1 MMIDYSDF
9 FEEVIQTHIEIE
21 QWFAGTAPE
30 GTLQN
35 LLARFSPEFSM
46 IAPATGARV
55 NAARVQ
61 ALFTRLGGMRPG
73 LKITLS
79 ELTGIDRHAR
89 GATVT
94 YREHQVDHSA
104 SQTDRRATVVFEKQ
118 ASGALLWRHLHET
131 YIQGQ

>member
-1 MMIDYSDF
+1 MIDYSDF
-9 FEEVIQTHIEIE
+9 FEEVTQTHIEIE
-21 QWFAGTAPE
+21 QWFAGVAPE

-35 LLARFSPEFSM
+35 LLARFSPEFTM
-46 IAPATGARV
+46 VAPTTGTRV
-55 NAARVQ
+55 NTAGVH

-79 ELTGIDRHAR
+79 EMAGIDRHAR

-94 YREHQVDHSA
+94 YRERQVDDSGT
-104 SQTDRRATVVFEKQ
+104 QTDRRATVVFEKM

-131 YIQGQ
+131 FIKA

>member
-1 MMIDYSDF
+1 MIDYSDF
-9 FEEVIQTHIEIE
+9 FAEVIQTHIEIE

-30 GTLQN
+30 GTLHT

-46 IAPATGARV
+46 IAPTTGARV
-55 NAARVQ
+55 NAAGVN

-79 ELTGIDRHAR
+79 ELAGIDRHAR
-89 GATVT
+89 GATLT
-94 YREHQVDHSA
+94 YREHQVDHSGT
-104 SQTDRRATVVFEKQ
+104 QTDRRATVVFEQQ

>member
-1 MMIDYSDF
+1 MIDYSDF

-21 QWFAGTAPE
+21 QWFSGNAQPV
-30 GTLQN
+30 TLDN

-46 IAPATGARV
+46 IPPSGKRMDAGAV
-55 NAARVQ
+55 NQ
-61 ALFTRLGGMRPG
+61 LFKRLGGQRPG

-89 GATVT
+89 GASVT
-94 YREHQVDHSA
+94 YREQQVDA
-104 SQTDRRATVVFEKQ
+104 SGTRTDRRATVVFEKQ

-131 YIQGQ
+131 WCQD

>member
-1 MMIDYSDF
+1 MIDYSDF
-9 FEEVIQTHIEIE
+9 FEEVIQTHVEIE
-21 QWFAGTAPE
+21 QWFAGVAPE

-46 IAPATGARV
+46 IAPATGTRV
-55 NAARVQ
+55 NARRGQRSVHSPGRNA
-61 ALFTRLGGMRPG
+61 PG

-79 ELTGIDRHAR
+79 EMTGIDRHAR

-94 YREHQVDHSA
+94 YRELQVDDSGTR
-104 SQTDRRATVVFEKQ
+104 TDRRATVVFEKQ

-131 YIQGQ
+131 FIKA